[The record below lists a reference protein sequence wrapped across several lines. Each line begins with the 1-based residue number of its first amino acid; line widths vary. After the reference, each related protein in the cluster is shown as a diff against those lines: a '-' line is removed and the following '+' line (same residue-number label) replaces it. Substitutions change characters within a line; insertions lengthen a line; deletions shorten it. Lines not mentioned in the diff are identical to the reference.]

1 MLNSLQIIVSC
12 STSSGV
18 PDPTAL
24 AAFDWLLD
32 EVEALGGVK
41 LMMTLTNCLADYGG
55 MQQYVRWGTCVQ
67 QL

>member
-1 MLNSLQIIVSC
+1 MLSC
-12 STSSGV
+12 CLPLHVLASCAGAGV

-32 EVEALGGVK
+32 EVESLGGVK

-55 MQQYVRWGTCVQ
+55 MQQYVR
-67 QL
+67 